1 MSCCCYRAP
10 LPRRSKPVIF
20 AAASLKDALDEANA
34 AYQHDKGQ
42 ETTVSYAASLTLA
55 KQIEAAAPAD
65 IFISADLD
73 WMDYLAKR
81 NLIKLDT
88 RSNLLGNRLVL
99 IAPANSAVKLS
110 IGPNFPLAQALGNGR
125 LAIAD
130 PSGVPAG
137 KYGKAAL
144 EALGVWSSVADKLAP
159 AENVR
164 ATLLLVSRGEAPLGI
179 VYQTDAVADKGV
191 KILGTFP
198 ATSHPP
204 IIYPIAAAASS
215 SNPGDAG
222 YIAHLK
228 SPAARPIFE
237 KQGFTVLEWGRADR
251 DQSKRWL
258 MAELLHLTPDE
269 VTAVRSACVS
279 SSGR

>member
-1 MSCCCYRAP
+1 MMI
-10 LPRRSKPVIF
+10 RRLRLSILRDLLASSLLLLVAIACANAASAQQAKLVIF
-20 AAASLKDALDEANA
+20 AAASLKDALDAVNTVFRR
-34 AYQHDKGQ
+34 DKGQ
-42 ETTVSYAASLTLA
+42 ETTTSFAASSTLA

-81 NLIKLDT
+81 NLIKPDT
-88 RSNLLGNRLVL
+88 RANLLGNRLVL
-99 IAPANSAVKLS
+99 IAPADSTVRLS
-110 IGPNFPLAQALGNGR
+110 NGPNFPLAQALGNGR

-179 VYQTDAVADKGV
+179 VYRTDAVADRGV

-198 ATSHPP
+198 ENSHPP
-204 IIYPIAAAASS
+204 IVYPIAAVAAST
-215 SNPGDAG
+215 NPGNAG
-222 YIAHLK
+222 YIAFLK
-228 SPAARPIFE
+228 SSAAHPLFE
-237 KQGFTVLEWGRADR
+237 KWGFTVL
-251 DQSKRWL
+251 K
-258 MAELLHLTPDE
+258 
-269 VTAVRSACVS
+269 
-279 SSGR
+279 

>member
-1 MSCCCYRAP
+1 MMG
-10 LPRRSKPVIF
+10 RRVRFPMLRDLLVCVLLFLSTANVSAQQAKLVIF
-20 AAASLKDALDEANA
+20 AAASLKDALDEVNA

-42 ETTVSYAASLTLA
+42 ETTVSYAASSTLA

-73 WMDYLAKR
+73 WMDYLVKKD
-81 NLIKLDT
+81 LIKPET
-88 RSNLLGNRLVL
+88 RTNLLGNRLVL
-99 IAPANSAVKLS
+99 IAPVNSTVKLG
-110 IGPNFPLAQALGNGR
+110 IAPNFPLAQALGSGR

-144 EALGVWSSVADKLAP
+144 EALGVWPSVADKLAP

-191 KILGTFP
+191 KILDAFP
-198 ATSHPP
+198 DNSHPP
-204 IIYPIAAAASS
+204 IIYPIAAMASS
-215 SNPGDAG
+215 TNPGDAV
-222 YIAHLK
+222 YIAYLK
-228 SPAARPIFE
+228 SPAVRPIFE
-237 KQGFTVLEWGRADR
+237 KQGFTVLE
-251 DQSKRWL
+251 
-258 MAELLHLTPDE
+258 
-269 VTAVRSACVS
+269 
-279 SSGR
+279 